1 MDNERNIRNQVESQL
16 IRLLDKWI
24 NQKRKIRMRPLL
36 EDLRHQLI
44 MGRDITRSQFNAI
57 VPLLIHQKGIEQ
69 LVDLKTPLE
78 KYFEPIINQY
88 Y

>member
-1 MDNERNIRNQVESQL
+1 MDNENNIRNQVESQL

-36 EDLRHQLI
+36 EDLRHQLM
-44 MGRDITRSQFNAI
+44 MGRDITKTQFSAI

-69 LVDLKTPLE
+69 IVDLKTPLE
-78 KYFEPIINQY
+78 NHFKPIINQY